1 MAAAEPDLVLMD
13 INMGGING
21 IETTRR
27 YTVQWPGLVI
37 LLSTYRLED
46 LAPSARTCGAR
57 AYLNK
62 DDLGVRTIRQL
73 WENGGDS
80 TFPTA

>member
-1 MAAAEPDLVLMD
+1 M
-13 INMGGING
+13 
-21 IETTRR
+21 
-27 YTVQWPGLVI
+27 I

-73 WENGGDS
+73 WENGGES